1 MYETPTRQ
9 PLIQTHMAKK
19 HTHTHTL
26 WELIKL
32 TKTHVKSTSLKLP
45 PKHNYVKEV
54 KNKKNKKNLIW
65 KSYIAI
71 GT

>member
-32 TKTHVKSTSLKLP
+32 TKTHVKSPSLKLP
-45 PKHNYVKEV
+45 PKHNYVKVV
-54 KNKKNKKNLIW
+54 KKKISFENL
-65 KSYIAI
+65 
-71 GT
+71 T